1 MHNVMLLNPKGGCGK
16 TTLATNLASFYAA
29 HGLSTALVDYDAQG
43 SSTRWLAIR
52 PLALPPIH
60 GVAAYRK
67 PAGVTRSWHL
77 RLPGG
82 TQRVVTDTAAGV
94 AVPQLAELVT
104 RADSIVVPV
113 LPSHIDIDAAFDFI
127 DALSRMKQVRAGK
140 PRIAVVIN
148 RVRANATIYQQ
159 IERFLDRARLAV
171 VARLR
176 DTQEYVRAGQA
187 GLGVHELG
195 GRHAAPDREQ
205 WAPLLG
211 WIEKRPE
218 QEFSSRAVAS
228 GPARGA
234 YALS

>member
-1 MHNVMLLNPKGGCGK
+1 MHHVMLLNPKGGCGK

-29 HGLSTALVDYDAQG
+29 CGLSTALVDYDAQG
-43 SSTRWLAIR
+43 SSTRWLAVR
-52 PLALPPIH
+52 ASTLPPIH
-60 GVAAYRK
+60 GIAAYRR

-77 RLPGG
+77 RLPAG
-82 TQRVVTDTAAGV
+82 TQRVITDTAAGV
-94 AVPQLAELVT
+94 SAPQLTELVA
-104 RADSIVVPV
+104 RADTVIVPV

-127 DALSRMKQVRAGK
+127 DALRGLKQVRTGA

-148 RVRANATIYQQ
+148 RVRANTTVYQQ

-176 DTQEYVRAGQA
+176 DTQNYVRAGQA
-187 GLGVHELG
+187 GLGVHELDE
-195 GRHAAPDREQ
+195 RHAAPDQEQ

-218 QEFSSRAVAS
+218 QEFSPRAVDS
-228 GPARGA
+228 DLPRRA
-234 YALS
+234 YALP